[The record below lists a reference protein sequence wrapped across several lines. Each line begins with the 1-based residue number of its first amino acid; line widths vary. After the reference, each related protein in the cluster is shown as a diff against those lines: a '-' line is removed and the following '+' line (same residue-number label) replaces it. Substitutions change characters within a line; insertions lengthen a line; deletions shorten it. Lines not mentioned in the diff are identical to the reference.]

1 MTKVAMLDSIMEKQ
15 QANKL
20 TVEEYSKVLEE
31 HDWYFS
37 YSDDHRVWKK
47 GHDQSTYINKLAE
60 QDPALREALQ
70 QFLRARNML
79 ADNE

>member
-37 YSDDHRVWKK
+37 YSDDHRVWKR

>member
-1 MTKVAMLDSIMEKQ
+1 MHSIEQVEKAVAPLKGM
-15 QANKL
+15 L
-20 TVEEYSKVLEE
+20 TVEEYSKVLED

-37 YSDDHRVWKK
+37 YSDDHRAWKR
-47 GHDQSTYINKLAE
+47 GDDQSTFINKLAA
-60 QDPALREALQ
+60 QDPALKEVLQ

>member
-1 MTKVAMLDSIMEKQ
+1 MTKVAMLDSILEKQ

-47 GHDQSTYINKLAE
+47 GHDQSTYINKVAE
-60 QDPALREALQ
+60 QDPALREVLQ

>member
-1 MTKVAMLDSIMEKQ
+1 MHSIEQVEKAVAPLKGM
-15 QANKL
+15 L
-20 TVEEYSKVLEE
+20 TVEEYSKVLED

-37 YSDDHRVWKK
+37 YSDDHRAWKR
-47 GHDQSTYINKLAE
+47 GRDQSTFINKLAA
-60 QDPALREALQ
+60 QDPALKEVLQ